1 MVMKYKRILGALLAV
16 VLGVFLVGGAASAA
30 GTFKTGDSPNLAK
43 GEKINSS
50 LYIAGSNVTVAGEVD
65 GDIFCAG
72 QNVDITGIV
81 HGDVICAG
89 QSVRVDASV
98 TGDVRLAGQSV
109 TLGGDVVGN
118 ATVAGQTFTTDSKS
132 SVGRDATVMSQH
144 ATLNGK
150 VGRDLLANGD
160 NINVNGSV
168 GRDVNGDVRQLEL
181 GKSSSVGG
189 DIAYTSKNEVEQAKG
204 SKVGGS
210 VQRSEPMNDHE
221 NKGVHVVAPL
231 ASGAW
236 LYFLVSMLIVSLA
249 VVLAFPRKVH
259 YVAENILTQPGRTI
273 LVGLVASLI
282 VPLII
287 LALMITIVGIP
298 LALLMLLIWF
308 LLLFLSGPIAGYSVG
323 RLLLK
328 QSKQPVPIML
338 LGSFVVL
345 VVYFIPIIGFF
356 AMLAVVW
363 FGVGAQL
370 STIYTGHYQKKTG
383 AVRKK
388 KA

>member
-1 MVMKYKRILGALLAV
+1 MKHKRLLGALLAL
-16 VLGVFLVGGAASAA
+16 VLGVFLVGGVANAA

-43 GEKINSS
+43 GEKISSS

-72 QNVDITGIV
+72 QNVSITGIV

-89 QSVRVDASV
+89 QNVRVDASV

-118 ATVAGQTFTTDSKS
+118 ATVASQTFTAESKS
-132 SVGRDATVMSQH
+132 SIGGDATVMGEDS
-144 ATLNGK
+144 TLDGK
-150 VGRDLLANGD
+150 VGRDLLANG
-160 NINVNGSV
+160 NSVTINGSV
-168 GRDVNGDVRQLEL
+168 GRDIDGNMRQLTL
-181 GKSSSVGG
+181 GNSASVGG
-189 DIAYTSKNEVEQAKG
+189 DIAYTSRNELEQDKS
-204 SKVGGS
+204 SKIGGS
-210 VQRSEPMNDHE
+210 VQRSEPTHE
-221 NKGVHVVAPL
+221 QNNNNIHLMAPL
-231 ASGAW
+231 AGGAW
-236 LYFLVSMLIVSLA
+236 LYFLISMLVVSLA

-259 YVAENILTQPGRTI
+259 NVAEHILKQPGRTLLI
-273 LVGLVASLI
+273 GVIASLV

-287 LALMITIVGIP
+287 LALLITVIGIP
-298 LALLMLLIWF
+298 LALLVMLIWA

-328 QSKQPVPIML
+328 NSTQPVPIML
-338 LGSFVVL
+338 LGSFVVII
-345 VVYFIPIIGFF
+345 VYFIPIIGFF
-356 AMLAVVW
+356 VMLGILW

-370 STIYTGHYQKKTG
+370 SALYAGHYQKKS
-383 AVRKK
+383 AVARTKK